1 MSTTPILE
9 IENLTVVYNANTP
22 YEVIALKKFSLKVE
36 KGEIIVIT
44 GGNGSGKSTLLQ
56 AICGTVPIKT
66 GKILI
71 NGIDIT
77 KWSANKRARFI
88 GSVHQDTMLG
98 TCPNLTIQEN
108 FQLTNTKRW
117 WFPLP
122 YNLKLNGKQ
131 LENLK
136 NIGLQLEKR
145 GTSKIN
151 MLSGGQRQAIAVC
164 LAFESMKPI
173 LLFDEFTSA
182 LDENTARNVL
192 NLTFYNAKKNEATLF
207 MILHNVTCIDKYNLK
222 ILNLDKLKSYEQK
235 F

>member
-9 IENLTVVYNANTP
+9 IKNLTVVYNANTP
-22 YEVIALKKFSLKVE
+22 YEVVALKDFSLKVE

-108 FQLTNTKRW
+108 FQLANTKKW
-117 WFPLP
+117 CLPLP

-131 LENLK
+131 LENIK
-136 NIGLQLEKR
+136 NIGLQLENR

-164 LAFESMKPI
+164 LAFENSKPI

-182 LDENTARNVL
+182 LDESTARSVL
-192 NLTFYNAKKNEATLF
+192 KFTFDNAKINNS
-207 MILHNVTCIDKYNLK
+207 ILIMVMHNIIDMTKNLK
-222 ILNLDKLKSYEQK
+222 IITLI
-235 F
+235 